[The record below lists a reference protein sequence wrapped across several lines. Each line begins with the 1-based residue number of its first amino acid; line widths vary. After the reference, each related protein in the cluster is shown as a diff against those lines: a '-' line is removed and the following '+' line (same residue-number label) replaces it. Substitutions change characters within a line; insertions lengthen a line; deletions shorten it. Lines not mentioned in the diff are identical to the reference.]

1 MNPMAKAFQLGR
13 GLGSLIPQKRIE
25 PATQTPVSPAAPG
38 ASLAGERV
46 LQIARVAI
54 DPNPHQPRQHFGHDE
69 LEDLISSIK
78 AHGIVQP
85 LIVSP
90 GSGGRYVL
98 IAGERRWR
106 AAEVAGLITV
116 PAIVRS
122 ATDQERLE
130 LALIENIQR
139 QDLNAL
145 EEATGYQRLH
155 DEFGLT
161 QEEVAKRVGK
171 SRAQIANTMRLLA
184 LPREIQDA
192 LRAGRI
198 TFGHAKV
205 IMGVEGEREQ
215 LKLYQQIVREGL
227 PVRFAD
233 AKARGVKV
241 KSHVRQV
248 ADPELASLT
257 DELQRS
263 LGTRVHIRGKRD
275 RGVIEVLYFSL
286 EELTNLVRR
295 LSDHS

>member
-1 MNPMAKAFQLGR
+1 MAKTFQLGR
-13 GLGSLIPQKRIE
+13 GLGSLIPQKRAE
-25 PATQTPVSPAAPG
+25 PAAQTPAPSPASP
-38 ASLAGERV
+38 AGERV
-46 LQIARVAI
+46 LQLAHTAI
-54 DPNPHQPRQHFGHDE
+54 DPNPSQPRQHFGHDE
-69 LEDLISSIK
+69 LEDLVTSIK
-78 AHGIVQP
+78 AHGILQP

-90 GSGGRYVL
+90 AAGGRYLLV
-98 IAGERRWR
+98 AGERRLR
-106 AAEVAGLITV
+106 AAEVAGLATV

-122 ATDQERLE
+122 ASDQERLE

-139 QDLNAL
+139 QDLNPL
-145 EEATGYQRLH
+145 EEAAGYQRLH

-161 QEEVAKRVGK
+161 QDDVAKRVGK

-184 LPREIQDA
+184 LPREIQEA

-227 PVRFAD
+227 PVRLAD

-248 ADPELASLT
+248 SDPELANLAA
-257 DELQRS
+257 ELQRE

-275 RGVIEVLYFSL
+275 RGVVEVLYFSL

-295 LSDHS
+295 LSGRT